1 MANPIGSTFWGK
13 DFLLVDVDASGP
25 VSIDIPP
32 GTYNG
37 TQLAAA
43 VESSHKNAFGD
54 DKKIK
59 FTIMLITNSAL
70 I

>member
-1 MANPIGSTFWGK
+1 M
-13 DFLLVDVDASGP
+13 DFDKSGP

-37 TQLAAA
+37 TQLAEA
-43 VESSHKNAFGD
+43 VEVATRNAFGD

-59 FTIMLITNSAL
+59 LDGW
-70 I
+70 